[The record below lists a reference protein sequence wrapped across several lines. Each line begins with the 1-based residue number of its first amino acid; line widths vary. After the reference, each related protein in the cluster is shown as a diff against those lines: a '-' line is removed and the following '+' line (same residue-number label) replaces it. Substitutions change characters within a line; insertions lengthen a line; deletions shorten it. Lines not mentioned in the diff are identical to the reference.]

1 MLEIGNIREH
11 KERILAGLR
20 KKNASDDQIDLVD
33 KIIIEDD
40 VRKSIQTHL
49 DNTLSKINRLSDEI
63 GTLFK
68 SGRAAEANALKS
80 EVAILK
86 EDAKSLDI
94 ELKVIK
100 VGLEEMTIQLPNTPH
115 ESVPAGLKPED
126 NEVFQAW
133 DKPLPELGADAL
145 PHWELAE
152 KYNLISFKDGVTLT
166 GSGFPVYKGQ
176 GARLQ
181 RALINFFLDE
191 AVAAGYQEIQTP
203 LLVNKESAKATG
215 NLPDKEGQMYY
226 CEKDDFYLIPTAEV
240 PLTNLYRDT
249 ILSKNDFPIKLTGY
263 TPCFRREAG
272 SYGSDVKGLNRLHQF
287 DKIEIVR
294 LEHPDHSYDVLMEM
308 VEHVKGLLAKL
319 ELPYRILRLCGG
331 DMSFNS
337 ALTFDFETWSAAQG
351 RWLEV
356 SSVSNF
362 ETFQSNRMKLRFRDD
377 DGKSKL
383 AHTLNGSALALAR
396 IVATLLENHQVK
408 DGINIP
414 KALQPYTGFEKIC

>member
-1 MLEIGNIREH
+1 MLEIGVIRENR
-11 KERILAGLR
+11 EGVLAGLK
-20 KKNASDDQIDLVD
+20 KKNVSPDQLELID
-33 KIIIEDD
+33 KIIVEDD
-40 VRKSIQTHL
+40 NRKSTQTSL
-49 DNTLSKINRLSDEI
+49 DNLLSKINKISEEI
-63 GTLFK
+63 GGLYKTGK
-68 SGRAAEANALKS
+68 TDDANAMKQT
-80 EVAILK
+80 VATLK
-86 EDAKSLDI
+86 EETKTLESA
-94 ELKVIK
+94 LKDSK
-100 VGLEEMTIQLPNTPH
+100 DLLEEMIIQLPNLPH
-115 ESVPAGLKPED
+115 ASVPVGKKAED
-126 NEVFQAW
+126 NEIFKAW
-133 DKPLPELGADAL
+133 DGPMPVLVEGSL

-166 GSGFPVYKGQ
+166 GSGFPVYKGK

-181 RALINFFLDE
+181 RALISFFLDE
-191 AVAAGYQEIQTP
+191 AVNAGYMEIQPP
-203 LLVNKESAKATG
+203 LMVNKESARATG
-215 NLPDKEGQMYY
+215 QLPDKEGQMYH
-226 CEKDDFYLIPTAEV
+226 CEKDEFYLIPTAEV

-249 ILSKNDFPIKLTGY
+249 ILQKSDFPIKMTGY

-287 DKIEIVR
+287 DKIELVR
-294 LEHPDHSYDVLMEM
+294 IEHPDHSYDVLMEM
-308 VEHVKGLLAKL
+308 VKHVEGLLQKL

-337 ALTFDFETWSAAQG
+337 ALTFDFETWSAAQE

-377 DGKSKL
+377 DGKTRL

-396 IVATLLENHQVK
+396 IVATLLENHQTS

-414 KALQPYTGFEKIC
+414 AALRPYTGFDSI